1 MKSKQPVLGD
11 LALRFVLGTLSDEE
25 KHMAQELIMNNPA
38 FLEALKLELALA
50 KNAALLKQPI
60 SDSRKKR
67 VYSNITVSTSVALC
81 KGVFQTVLEFTMPQ
95 VTWPVLQLFER
106 SVFAN
111 E

>member
-1 MKSKQPVLGD
+1 MKSKQPDLGD
-11 LALRFVLGTLSDEE
+11 LALRFVLGTLSDQE
-25 KHMAQELIMNNPA
+25 KYVVQELIMNSPA

-81 KGVFQTVLEFTMPQ
+81 KGIFQTVLEFTMPQ
-95 VTWPVLQLFER
+95 VAWPVLQLLER